1 MSSQR
6 KILAAVAVV
15 VIIVAIAAVVA
26 WHKSNKL
33 TLDPTADTVS
43 PTGIISASTPPAEVV
58 SNTTFDIISPTS
70 QPTNLIK
77 AEKMPGSSG
86 Y

>member
-1 MSSQR
+1 
-6 KILAAVAVV
+6 VV
-15 VIIVAIAAVVA
+15 VIIVAIAAALA

-33 TLDPTADTVS
+33 TVDHTADTIS
-43 PTGIISASTPPAEVV
+43 PTSIISSSTPAEVV

-70 QPTNLIK
+70 QPTNLLQG
-77 AEKMPGSSG
+77 ETMPGSSG